1 MTTYPHAPGF
11 VAGDRPKI
19 VTSRFEYEDSHTL
32 ARYLATGGYEGLKAT
47 LAKSPTAVH
56 EEVKGATVLGRGGA
70 GFPAGVKWGLTPQG
84 VFPRYLVVNGD
95 ESEPGTYKDRL
106 LMELDPHQL
115 IEGCLIAC
123 YAAGL
128 SQCFLYIRG
137 EMAVAQERVATALN
151 DAYAAGYIGKNI
163 LGSNFSVDIVLHWG
177 AGAYVVGEETAL
189 IESLEGKRGMPRL
202 KPPFFPAAIGLYG
215 KPTIV
220 NNVETLANL
229 PWLAVNGVAAYQ
241 AIGTATSPGT
251 RMVAV
256 SGHVKRP
263 GVYEIIN
270 GTTTFRDLL
279 YNEEFCG
286 GIRNDND
293 LKAFVPGG
301 GSAPWFTPEQLDL
314 PFEGKLVGAAG
325 SMLGSGAIMV
335 MDSTTDIPH
344 AALTLTRFY
353 AHESCGKCVPCREG
367 GTWLERIMARIV
379 AGQGTEG
386 DLDQLLEVGESIC
399 PGAFP
404 HASSTALG
412 LEAVPFPYQMTTI
425 CFVGPSAFAPVHSA
439 LTLFR
444 DEFEAKIVKRKRIV
458 VNASEPFATAQGRS
472 DSLRSD
478 NAASLAAIASG
489 GSH

>member
-1 MTTYPHAPGF
+1 MSGTTFPYVPGF
-11 VAGDRPKI
+11 VAGDRPRI
-19 VTSRFEYEDSHTL
+19 VTSRFEYEDSYTL
-32 ARYLATGGYEGLKAT
+32 ERYLATDGYEGLKAAI
-47 LAKSPTAVH
+47 AKAPVDVH
-56 EEVKGATVLGRGGA
+56 NEVKSATVLGRGGA

-84 VFPRYLVVNGD
+84 VWPRYLVVNGD

-106 LMELDPHQL
+106 LMERDPHQL

-137 EMAVAQERVATALN
+137 EMALAQERVATALN
-151 DAYAAGYIGKNI
+151 EAYAAGYVGTNI
-163 LGSNFSVDIVLHWG
+163 LGSDFSVDIVLHWG

-189 IESLEGKRGMPRL
+189 IESLEGNRGMPRL

-229 PWLAVNGVAAYQ
+229 PWLLRNGSAEYLKV
-241 AIGTATSPGT
+241 GTETSPGT

-286 GIRNDND
+286 GIREDRA

-301 GSAPWFTPEQLDL
+301 GSAPWFTPDQLDL
-314 PFEGKLVGAAG
+314 PFEGRLVGAAG

-335 MDSTTDIPH
+335 MDETTDIPE

-353 AHESCGKCVPCREG
+353 AHESCGKCTPCREG
-367 GTWLERIMARIV
+367 GTWLKRLLERIV
-379 AGQGTEG
+379 AGKGTMA
-386 DLDQLLEVGESIC
+386 DLDQLYEVGESIC
-399 PGAFP
+399 PGNFP
-404 HASSTALG
+404 HAASAELG
-412 LEAVPFPYQMTTI
+412 LEAVPFPYKMTTI
-425 CFVGPSAFAPVHSA
+425 CFVGPSAYAPVHSA
-439 LTLFR
+439 LTFFR
-444 DEFEAKIVKRKRIV
+444 SEFEAKIPESARTTRTRIPV
-458 VNASEPFATAQGRS
+458 TVA
-472 DSLRSD
+472 
-478 NAASLAAIASG
+478 G
-489 GSH
+489 GGQ